1 MSLIHC
7 NALTRRY
14 GSTIALDSLNLEL
27 EAGAPIALIGPNG
40 AGKTTLL
47 SLLCG
52 FIRPS
57 SGQVEIMGHA
67 PGTSH
72 LSGQLAALPQDAVL
86 DPRLSVGRQL
96 RFFARLQGMSASQAR
111 MEVSRVLEI
120 VDLTQSMQSRPTDLS
135 HGMRKRVAIAQALIG
150 SPKLVLLDEPTAGI
164 DPPNAK
170 LIRDLVR
177 EQSANTTFVVSSHN
191 LDELERL
198 CSSVIYLEK
207 GRLVS
212 FGAVSDD
219 DVAHDVLTLRAP
231 KIDAELFIGLCR
243 ELPQVKN
250 VSRTA
255 QGDFL
260 IQTSDDMAAS
270 VALLQLLQE
279 RGWRYRQL
287 SRGKTLEE
295 RLYGQSKI
303 R

>member
-1 MSLIHC
+1 
-7 NALTRRY
+7 
-14 GSTIALDSLNLEL
+14 
-27 EAGAPIALIGPNG
+27 
-40 AGKTTLL
+40 
-47 SLLCG
+47 
-52 FIRPS
+52 
-57 SGQVEIMGHA
+57 
-67 PGTSH
+67 
-72 LSGQLAALPQDAVL
+72 
-86 DPRLSVGRQL
+86 
-96 RFFARLQGMSASQAR
+96 
-111 MEVSRVLEI
+111 
-120 VDLTQSMQSRPTDLS
+120 
-135 HGMRKRVAIAQALIG
+135 
-150 SPKLVLLDEPTAGI
+150 
-164 DPPNAK
+164 

-295 RLYGQSKI
+295 RLYGQS
-303 R
+303 